1 MDFKPKSISESYYCT
16 TIYYCTNLCSLYS
29 ILYIYKSSLYFRS
42 DRLLLQKYL
51 QGSRILV
58 HQWTNVVWIGKLFGD
73 VRAVKQAR
81 HTRRHETGRVA
92 GNHRRGDEFRNDRLH
107 AGLCEGR
114 QDRHRDA
121 NAPDIGKA
129 AQGIG
134 GNGDGSRREGALAD
148 HDPELGISG
157 KFVDHDLG
165 SDQGRYLE
173 AIHRGNPHE
182 PRQWIKDVATDNVEG

>member
-1 MDFKPKSISESYYCT
+1 MQSNQYGIMDFKPKSISESYYCT

-121 NAPDIGKA
+121 NAPD
-129 AQGIG
+129 
-134 GNGDGSRREGALAD
+134 NDDDNDYNNWCD
-148 HDPELGISG
+148 HETCR
-157 KFVDHDLG
+157 
-165 SDQGRYLE
+165 RYLVARE
-173 AIHRGNPHE
+173 WNFNPAKV
-182 PRQWIKDVATDNVEG
+182 RTT

>member
-1 MDFKPKSISESYYCT
+1 MDFKPKSISES
-16 TIYYCTNLCSLYS
+16 
-29 ILYIYKSSLYFRS
+29 
-42 DRLLLQKYL
+42 LLLQKYL

-121 NAPDIGKA
+121 NAPD
-129 AQGIG
+129 
-134 GNGDGSRREGALAD
+134 NDDDNYYNNWCD
-148 HDPELGISG
+148 HETCR
-157 KFVDHDLG
+157 
-165 SDQGRYLE
+165 RYLVARE
-173 AIHRGNPHE
+173 WNFDPAKNGGIATITLPKKVKIKYKYKYSNNKWNFGNPLPKPLQNPLALIQFKNHWY
-182 PRQWIKDVATDNVEG
+182 R